1 VIAALAFEPARDRVR
16 RARFVRRPSL
26 PVDAACVVANGVR
39 EALRTLLGEACTVT
53 IGEPVALDAAAW
65 RKLTHD
71 ALLFATPGRATDV
84 VFVVGARDARRL
96 VQAAFGEE
104 AAAEDGSWSALEAG
118 AIERIVARCAVACDA
133 LCVERRG
140 PTSAADAARLP
151 RSVAYFDVRVAAPV
165 ALTIGVGILRELPET
180 PPSATLTP
188 ATVGALGVDIRV
200 IVGHAVLSA
209 PRLLDLR
216 VGSLVALSTK
226 VDGQGELNLAGQR
239 IALGTCGARNGHS
252 AFEVRAQTM
261 RGDPW

>member
-1 VIAALAFEPARDRVR
+1 VIAALAFEPARGGVR

-39 EALRTLLGEACTVT
+39 EALRTVLGEACSLT
-53 IGEPVALDAAAW
+53 IGEPVALDAVAW
-65 RKLTHD
+65 RSLVQD

-84 VFVVGARDARRL
+84 VFVLATRDARRL

-140 PTSAADAARLP
+140 PTSAVDAARVP

-180 PPSATLTP
+180 PPPTTLTP
-188 ATVGALGVDIRV
+188 AALGGLCVDVRV
-200 IVGHAVLSA
+200 ILGYGTLPA

-216 VGSLVALSTK
+216 AGSLVPLRTK
-226 VDGQGELNLAGQR
+226 VDGEGELNLAGQR
-239 IALGTCGARNGHS
+239 LALGTCGVRNGRS
-252 AFEVRAQTM
+252 AFEVRSQTL

>member
-1 VIAALAFEPARDRVR
+1 MAALSFEAARGGVR
-16 RARFVRRPSL
+16 RARFVPRPSL

-39 EALRTLLGEACTVT
+39 EALRTLLGEACAVT

-65 RKLTHD
+65 RSLAHG

-84 VFVVGARDARRL
+84 VFVLAARDARRL
-96 VQAAFGEE
+96 VRAAFGEDI
-104 AAAEDGSWSALEAG
+104 AAGDGSWSALEAG
-118 AIERIVARCAVACDA
+118 AVERIVARCATACDA

-140 PTSAADAARLP
+140 PTSAVDAARIP
-151 RSVAYFDVRVAAPV
+151 RSVAYFDVRVAAPLE
-165 ALTIGVGILRELPET
+165 LTIGVGILRELPE
-180 PPSATLTP
+180 PPPAATVTAATLGG
-188 ATVGALGVDIRV
+188 VGLHVRAILGR
-200 IVGHAVLSA
+200 GTLSL
-209 PRLLDLR
+209 PRLLGLR

-239 IALGTCGARNGHS
+239 IALGTCGVRNGHA

>member
-1 VIAALAFEPARDRVR
+1 VIAALAFEPARDGIR
-16 RARFVRRPSL
+16 RARFVRRPGL

-39 EALRTLLGEACTVT
+39 EALRTLLGESCTVT
-53 IGEPVALDAAAW
+53 IGEPVALDAEAW
-65 RKLTHD
+65 RSLTRD

-84 VFVVGARDARRL
+84 VFVLGARDARRL
-96 VQAAFGEE
+96 VQAAFGED
-104 AAAEDGSWSALEAG
+104 AAAGDGSWSALEAG
-118 AIERIVARCAVACDA
+118 AVERIVARCAVACDA

-140 PTSAADAARLP
+140 PTSSVDAARVP
-151 RSVAYFDVRVAAPV
+151 RSQAYFDVRVAAPI
-165 ALTIGVGILRELPET
+165 ALIIGVGILRELPEA

-188 ATVGALGVDIRV
+188 AVIGSLDLDVRV
-200 IVGHAVLSA
+200 ILGRTTLPA

-216 VGSLVALSTK
+216 VGSLVVLSTK

-239 IALGTCGARNGHS
+239 IALGTCGVRNGHA